1 MITQEYYTHPVTP
14 VKSVKKFF
22 KRDYDKRTITFIGNS
37 LEVRIPKRFQS
48 YRMLEITDVIKAL
61 GVMDLVIDDK
71 YQCTMNILGRI
82 TIIPSRYEELV
93 IKDVPYLV
101 AHLEH
106 GDIFINDT
114 NLAQEASVLYAL
126 FCEFVTRGKP
136 LYTFTY
142 DEFALVFDRIKQ
154 FVGRGLG
161 VERSVFEL
169 IIAHISRDKENL
181 FKQYRYTDMKKSPVY
196 IDLNNVSLAPT
207 TTSSRMVGAYFEDGL
222 TASLITT
229 SKENAPF
236 ENILRGIPSEV

>member
-1 MITQEYYTHPVTP
+1 MVKEEYYAHSVTP
-14 VKSVKKFF
+14 VPSIKKFF
-22 KRDYDKRTITFIGNS
+22 KRDETKRTVTFIGDS
-37 LEVRIPKRFQS
+37 LQVRIPKRFQS

-61 GVMDLVIDDK
+61 GVMDLIINEK
-71 YQCTMNILGRI
+71 YECSLNILGRI
-82 TIIPSRYEELV
+82 TIIPSRYEEIVL
-93 IKDVPYLV
+93 KDVPYLV

-114 NLAQEASVLYAL
+114 NIAQEASVIYAV

-142 DEFALVFDRIKQ
+142 EEFALVFDRVKE

-169 IIAHISRDKENL
+169 IIAHIARDKKDL
-181 FKQYRYTDMKKSPVY
+181 FKQYRHTDLKSPPVF

-207 TTSSRMVGAYFEDGL
+207 TTSSRLVGAYFEDGL

-229 SKENAPF
+229 SKEKAPF
-236 ENILRGIPSEV
+236 EEIMRGIPSEV

>member
-1 MITQEYYTHPVTP
+1 MINPEFYAHPVTP
-14 VKSVKKFF
+14 ITSLKKYF
-22 KRDYDKRTITFIGNS
+22 KRDESKRTITFIGDS
-37 LEVRIPKRFQS
+37 LQVRIPKRFQS

-61 GVMDLVIDDK
+61 GIMDLVINDK
-71 YQCTMNILGRI
+71 YQCSLNILGRI
-82 TIIPSRYEELV
+82 TIIPSRYEEIVLN
-93 IKDVPYLV
+93 DVPYLV

-114 NLAQEASVLYAL
+114 NIAQEASVLYAVL
-126 FCEFVTRGKP
+126 CEFVSRGKP

-142 DEFALVFDRIKQ
+142 EEFALVFDRVKQ

-169 IIAHISRDKENL
+169 IIAHISRDKNDL
-181 FKQYRYTDMKKSPVY
+181 FKQYRHTNLKNPPVY

-229 SKENAPF
+229 SKEKAPF
-236 ENILRGIPSEV
+236 EEIMRGIPSEV

>member
-1 MITQEYYTHPVTP
+1 MINPEFYAYPVTP
-14 VKSVKKFF
+14 ITSVKKYF
-22 KRDYDKRTITFIGNS
+22 KRDESKRTITFIGDS
-37 LEVRIPKRFQS
+37 LQVRIPKRFQS

-61 GVMDLVIDDK
+61 GVMDLIINDK
-71 YQCTMNILGRI
+71 YQCSMNILGRI
-82 TIIPSRYEELV
+82 TIIPSRYEEIV

-114 NLAQEASVLYAL
+114 NIAQEASVMYAV
-126 FCEFVTRGKP
+126 FCEFVTRGHP
-136 LYTFTY
+136 LYTLTY
-142 DEFALVFDRIKQ
+142 EEFALVFDRVKQ

-169 IIAHISRDKENL
+169 IIAHISRDKKDL
-181 FKQYRYTDMKKSPVY
+181 FKQYRHTDLKNPPVY

-222 TASLITT
+222 TAALITT
-229 SKENAPF
+229 AKDKAPF
-236 ENILRGIPSEV
+236 EEIMRGIPSEV